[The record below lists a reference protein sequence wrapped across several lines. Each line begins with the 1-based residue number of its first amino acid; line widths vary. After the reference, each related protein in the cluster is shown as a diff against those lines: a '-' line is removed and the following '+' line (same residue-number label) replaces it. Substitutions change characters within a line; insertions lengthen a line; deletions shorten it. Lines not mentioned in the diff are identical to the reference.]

1 MLIPILINR
10 KSFIAI
16 DTSFYVGYYSINC
29 EISMVNTKKDYQK
42 ILGSVQKPVKGEA
55 GKTGTWNP
63 KKPII
68 DLEKC
73 IPVKSGKPSCFNCWL
88 YCPEAVVTRSIPPEI
103 DLEYCKGCGICQ
115 EECPVKAIS
124 MEEVKIE

>member
-103 DLEYCKGCGICQ
+103 DLEYCKGCEICQ

-124 MEEVKIE
+124 MEEMKIE

>member
-1 MLIPILINR
+1 
-10 KSFIAI
+10 
-16 DTSFYVGYYSINC
+16 
-29 EISMVNTKKDYQK
+29 MVDAKKDFQK

-55 GKTGTWNP
+55 GKTGTWSS

-88 YCPEAVVTRSIPPEI
+88 YCPEAVVTRTIPPKI

-115 EECPVKAIS
+115 MECPVKAIS